1 VVIKEWCK
9 MIKRIWTWWRIISV
23 IILPIIILVLACSLK
38 LSFSSGDLGVVLF
51 ILVTLMFF
59 IHLFIE
65 CAFPKRFD
73 CMKIVKKYL
82 SFKELKSY
90 IKKEQFNKFEFNDE
104 SDPFSFYYS
113 KNWLFVRDVYI
124 PRKMILDMVSFKQSL
139 FSPYTFIGIITKN
152 GDYVTIEK
160 VNSDIEKI
168 AVDSLLKNF
177 PEFKNSV
184 DVLKNVFSKSFFKML
199 KEEFEKEVTDKKDFV
214 EYCEL

>member
-1 VVIKEWCK
+1 

-23 IILPIIILVLACSLK
+23 IILPIIILVFACSLK

-51 ILVTLMFF
+51 ILITLMFF

-90 IKKEQFNKFEFNDE
+90 IKKEQFNKFEFNDK
-104 SDPFSFYYS
+104 SDSFSFYYS

-124 PRKMILDMVSFKQSL
+124 PRKMIWDMVSFKRSL

-152 GDYVTIEK
+152 GDFVTIKK

-199 KEEFEKEVTDKKDFV
+199 KEEFEKEVTNKKDFV
-214 EYCEL
+214 EYCEI

>member
-1 VVIKEWCK
+1 

-90 IKKEQFNKFEFNDE
+90 IKN
-104 SDPFSFYYS
+104 
-113 KNWLFVRDVYI
+113 
-124 PRKMILDMVSFKQSL
+124 
-139 FSPYTFIGIITKN
+139 
-152 GDYVTIEK
+152 TI
-160 VNSDIEKI
+160 KI
-168 AVDSLLKNF
+168 
-177 PEFKNSV
+177 
-184 DVLKNVFSKSFFKML
+184 
-199 KEEFEKEVTDKKDFV
+199 
-214 EYCEL
+214 

>member
-1 VVIKEWCK
+1 

-51 ILVTLMFF
+51 ILVTLMLF

-90 IKKEQFNKFEFNDE
+90 IKKEQFNKFEFNDK
-104 SDPFSFYYS
+104 SDSFSFYYS
-113 KNWLFVRDVYI
+113 KNWLFVRNVYI

-152 GDYVTIEK
+152 GDYITIEK

-214 EYCEL
+214 EYCEF

>member
-1 VVIKEWCK
+1 

-23 IILPIIILVLACSLK
+23 IILPIIILVFACSLK

-90 IKKEQFNKFEFNDE
+90 IKK
-104 SDPFSFYYS
+104 SDLTSLNLMINQIHLAFTILKTGF
-113 KNWLFVRDVYI
+113 LFVMYI
-124 PRKMILDMVSFKQSL
+124 SL
-139 FSPYTFIGIITKN
+139 GK
-152 GDYVTIEK
+152 
-160 VNSDIEKI
+160 
-168 AVDSLLKNF
+168 
-177 PEFKNSV
+177 
-184 DVLKNVFSKSFFKML
+184 
-199 KEEFEKEVTDKKDFV
+199 
-214 EYCEL
+214 

>member
-1 VVIKEWCK
+1 

-51 ILVTLMFF
+51 ILVTLMLF

-90 IKKEQFNKFEFNDE
+90 IKKEQFNKFEFNDK
-104 SDPFSFYYS
+104 SDSFSFYYS
-113 KNWLFVRDVYI
+113 KNWLFVRNVYI

-139 FSPYTFIGIITKN
+139 FSSYTFIGIITKN

>member
-1 VVIKEWCK
+1 

-23 IILPIIILVLACSLK
+23 IILPIIILVFACSLK

-82 SFKELKSY
+82 SFKGLKSY
-90 IKKEQFNKFEFNDE
+90 IKKEQFNKFEFNDK
-104 SDPFSFYYS
+104 SDSFSFYYS

-124 PRKMILDMVSFKQSL
+124 PRKMILDMVSFKRSL

-152 GDYVTIEK
+152 GDFVTIKK

>member
-1 VVIKEWCK
+1 
-9 MIKRIWTWWRIISV
+9 
-23 IILPIIILVLACSLK
+23 
-38 LSFSSGDLGVVLF
+38 
-51 ILVTLMFF
+51 
-59 IHLFIE
+59 
-65 CAFPKRFD
+65 
-73 CMKIVKKYL
+73 MKIVKKYL

-90 IKKEQFNKFEFNDE
+90 IKKEQFNKFEFNDK
-104 SDPFSFYYS
+104 SDSFSFCYS

-124 PRKMILDMVSFKQSL
+124 PRKMILDMVSFKRSL

-152 GDYVTIEK
+152 GDFVTIKK

>member
-1 VVIKEWCK
+1 

-90 IKKEQFNKFEFNDE
+90 IKKEEFNKFEFNDK
-104 SDPFSFYYS
+104 SDSFSFYYS

-124 PRKMILDMVSFKQSL
+124 PRKMILDMVSFKQAL

-152 GDYVTIEK
+152 GDYVTIKK

>member
-1 VVIKEWCK
+1 

-23 IILPIIILVLACSLK
+23 IILPIIILVFACSLK
-38 LSFSSGDLGVVLF
+38 LSFSSGDLDVVLF

-90 IKKEQFNKFEFNDE
+90 IKKEQFNKFEFNDK
-104 SDPFSFYYS
+104 SDSFSFYYS

-124 PRKMILDMVSFKQSL
+124 PRKMIWDMVSFKRSL

-152 GDYVTIEK
+152 GDFVTIKK

>member
-1 VVIKEWCK
+1 
-9 MIKRIWTWWRIISV
+9 MIKRIWTWWRIICV

-90 IKKEQFNKFEFNDE
+90 IKKEQFNKFEFNDK
-104 SDPFSFYYS
+104 SDSFSFYYS
-113 KNWLFVRDVYI
+113 KNWLFVRNVYI

>member
-1 VVIKEWCK
+1 
-9 MIKRIWTWWRIISV
+9 
-23 IILPIIILVLACSLK
+23 
-38 LSFSSGDLGVVLF
+38 
-51 ILVTLMFF
+51 
-59 IHLFIE
+59 
-65 CAFPKRFD
+65 
-73 CMKIVKKYL
+73 MKIVKKYL

-139 FSPYTFIGIITKN
+139 FSSYTFIGIITKN

-177 PEFKNSV
+177 PEFKNSIE
-184 DVLKNVFSKSFFKML
+184 VLKNVFRKSFYKML
-199 KEEFEKEVTDKKDFV
+199 EEEFEKEVTDKKDFV
-214 EYCEL
+214 EYCEI

>member
-1 VVIKEWCK
+1 

-51 ILVTLMFF
+51 ILVTLMLF

-90 IKKEQFNKFEFNDE
+90 IKKEQFNKFEFNDK
-104 SDPFSFYYS
+104 SDSFSFYYS
-113 KNWLFVRDVYI
+113 KNWLFVRNVYI

-152 GDYVTIEK
+152 GDYITIEK

-199 KEEFEKEVTDKKDFV
+199 KEEFEKEVTNKKDFV
-214 EYCEL
+214 EYCDI

>member
-1 VVIKEWCK
+1 

-51 ILVTLMFF
+51 ILATLMFF
-59 IHLFIE
+59 IHFFIE

-90 IKKEQFNKFEFNDE
+90 IKKEQFNKFEFNDK
-104 SDPFSFYYS
+104 SDSFSFYYS

-124 PRKMILDMVSFKQSL
+124 PRKMILDMVSFKRSL

-152 GDYVTIEK
+152 GDFVTIKK

>member
-1 VVIKEWCK
+1 

-51 ILVTLMFF
+51 ILITLMFF

-90 IKKEQFNKFEFNDE
+90 IKKEQFNKFEFNDK
-104 SDPFSFYYS
+104 SDSFSFYYS

-124 PRKMILDMVSFKQSL
+124 PRKMILDMVSFKRSL

-152 GDYVTIEK
+152 GDFVTIKK

-214 EYCEL
+214 EYCEI

>member
-1 VVIKEWCK
+1 

-23 IILPIIILVLACSLK
+23 IILPIIILVFACSLK

-90 IKKEQFNKFEFNDE
+90 IKKEQFNKFEFNDK
-104 SDPFSFYYS
+104 SDSFSFYYS

-124 PRKMILDMVSFKQSL
+124 PRKMILDMVSFKRSL
-139 FSPYTFIGIITKN
+139 FSPYTFIGIITN
-152 GDYVTIEK
+152 VTIKK

>member
-1 VVIKEWCK
+1 

-23 IILPIIILVLACSLK
+23 IILPIIILVFACSLK

-90 IKKEQFNKFEFNDE
+90 IKKEQFNKFEFNDK
-104 SDPFSFYYS
+104 SDSFSFYYS

-124 PRKMILDMVSFKQSL
+124 PRKMILDMVSFKRSL
-139 FSPYTFIGIITKN
+139 FSPYTFVGIITKN
-152 GDYVTIEK
+152 GDFVTIKK

>member
-1 VVIKEWCK
+1 

-168 AVDSLLKNF
+168 AVDSFIK
-177 PEFKNSV
+177 EFS
-184 DVLKNVFSKSFFKML
+184 
-199 KEEFEKEVTDKKDFV
+199 
-214 EYCEL
+214 

>member
-1 VVIKEWCK
+1 
-9 MIKRIWTWWRIISV
+9 MIKRIWTWWKIISV

-90 IKKEQFNKFEFNDE
+90 IKKEQFNKFEFNDK
-104 SDPFSFYYS
+104 SDSFSFYYS

-124 PRKMILDMVSFKQSL
+124 PRKMILDMVSFKRSL

-152 GDYVTIEK
+152 GDFVTIKK

>member
-1 VVIKEWCK
+1 

-23 IILPIIILVLACSLK
+23 IILPMVIFLFAGGLLRSLSSDDLVIILFFV
-38 LSFSSGDLGVVLF
+38 
-51 ILVTLMFF
+51 VTLIFL
-59 IHLFIE
+59 IHVFMA
-65 CAFPKRFD
+65 CAFPKRFE
-73 CMKIVKKYL
+73 CMRIVKKYL

-90 IKKEQFNKFEFNDE
+90 IKKEQFSKFEFKDK
-104 SDPFSFYYS
+104 SDSFSLYYS
-113 KNWLFVRDVYI
+113 ENWLFVSDVYI

-152 GDYVTIEK
+152 GEYVTIKK

-199 KEEFEKEVTDKKDFV
+199 KEKFEKEITNKKDFV
-214 EYCEL
+214 EYCDI

>member
-1 VVIKEWCK
+1 

-23 IILPIIILVLACSLK
+23 IILPMVILVFACSLFR
-38 LSFSSGDLGVVLF
+38 SFSSGDLGVVLF

-90 IKKEQFNKFEFNDE
+90 IKKEQFNKFEFNDK
-104 SDPFSFYYS
+104 SDSFSFYYS

-124 PRKMILDMVSFKQSL
+124 PRKMILDIVSAKEQWYST
-139 FSPYTFIGIITKN
+139 YTVIGIITKN
-152 GDYVTIEK
+152 GLFVSIAK

-184 DVLKNVFSKSFFKML
+184 DVLKNVFRKSFYKTL
-199 KEEFEKEVTDKKDFV
+199 EEEFEKEVTNKKEFM
-214 EYCEL
+214 EYCEI

>member
-1 VVIKEWCK
+1 
-9 MIKRIWTWWRIISV
+9 MIKRIWTWWRISSIIILSMV
-23 IILPIIILVLACSLK
+23 IILFAGALFR
-38 LSFSSGDLGVVLF
+38 SFSSGDLVIILFFVVSLIF
-51 ILVTLMFF
+51 L

-73 CMKIVKKYL
+73 CMKIVKNYL
-82 SFKELKSY
+82 SFKELKSC
-90 IKKEQFNKFEFNDE
+90 IEKEQFQKYEFHDS
-104 SDPFSFYYS
+104 SDSFSFYYS
-113 KNWLFVRDVYI
+113 ENWLFIRDVYI

-152 GDYVTIEK
+152 GEYVTIKK

-199 KEEFEKEVTDKKDFV
+199 KEKFEKEITNKKDFV
-214 EYCEL
+214 EYCDI

>member
-1 VVIKEWCK
+1 

-23 IILPIIILVLACSLK
+23 IILPIIILVFACSLK

-82 SFKELKSY
+82 SFKELKSH
-90 IKKEQFNKFEFNDE
+90 IKKEQFNKFEFNDK
-104 SDPFSFYYS
+104 SDSFSFYYS

-124 PRKMILDMVSFKQSL
+124 PRKMILDMVSFKRSL

-152 GDYVTIEK
+152 GDFVTIKK

>member
-1 VVIKEWCK
+1 
-9 MIKRIWTWWRIISV
+9 MIKRIWTWWRIICV

-90 IKKEQFNKFEFNDE
+90 IKKEQFNKFEFNDK
-104 SDPFSFYYS
+104 SDSFSFYYS

-124 PRKMILDMVSFKQSL
+124 PRKMILDMVSFKRSL

-152 GDYVTIEK
+152 GDFVTIKK

>member
-1 VVIKEWCK
+1 

-90 IKKEQFNKFEFNDE
+90 IKKEQFNKFEFNDK
-104 SDPFSFYYS
+104 SDSFSFYYS

-152 GDYVTIEK
+152 GDFVTIKK

>member
-1 VVIKEWCK
+1 

-23 IILPIIILVLACSLK
+23 IILPIIILVFACSLK
-38 LSFSSGDLGVVLF
+38 LSFSSGDLDVVLF

-90 IKKEQFNKFEFNDE
+90 IKKEQFNKFEFNDK
-104 SDPFSFYYS
+104 SDSFSFYYS

-124 PRKMILDMVSFKQSL
+124 PRKMIWDMVSFKRSL

-152 GDYVTIEK
+152 GDFVTIKK

-214 EYCEL
+214 EYCEI

>member
-1 VVIKEWCK
+1 
-9 MIKRIWTWWRIISV
+9 
-23 IILPIIILVLACSLK
+23 
-38 LSFSSGDLGVVLF
+38 
-51 ILVTLMFF
+51 
-59 IHLFIE
+59 
-65 CAFPKRFD
+65 
-73 CMKIVKKYL
+73 MKIVKKYL

-104 SDPFSFYYS
+104 SDPFSFYK

-139 FSPYTFIGIITKN
+139 FSSYTFIGIITKN

-214 EYCEL
+214 EYCEI

>member
-1 VVIKEWCK
+1 
-9 MIKRIWTWWRIISV
+9 MGSV
-23 IILPIIILVLACSLK
+23 AIFCAY
-38 LSFSSGDLGVVLF
+38 
-51 ILVTLMFF
+51 
-59 IHLFIE
+59 E

-90 IKKEQFNKFEFNDE
+90 IKKEQFNKFEFNDK
-104 SDPFSFYYS
+104 SDSFSFYYS

-124 PRKMILDMVSFKQSL
+124 PRKMILDMVSFKRSL

-184 DVLKNVFSKSFFKML
+184 DVLKNVFSESFFKML
-199 KEEFEKEVTDKKDFV
+199 KEEFEKEVTYKKDFV

>member
-1 VVIKEWCK
+1 

-90 IKKEQFNKFEFNDE
+90 IKKEQFNKFEFNDK
-104 SDPFSFYYS
+104 SDSFSFYYS
-113 KNWLFVRDVYI
+113 KNWLFVRNVYI
-124 PRKMILDMVSFKQSL
+124 PRKMILDMVSFKRSL
-139 FSPYTFIGIITKN
+139 FSPYTFVGIITKN
-152 GDYVTIEK
+152 GDFVTIKK

-199 KEEFEKEVTDKKDFV
+199 KEEFEKEVTNKKDFV
-214 EYCEL
+214 EYCEI